1 MLFNVLLWALAALMG
16 LKNDFQESWN
26 LAEMGI
32 LPGVFVWAFAILQS
46 CLVFLPLP
54 VPSSSAGKT
63 AALWT
68 RVIAAAFLG
77 GLLIAIPFF
86 ALIDLFHLLLFP
98 PQVPLGLIIMSMAQA
113 AIFVAFGIWAVSWLV
128 WIPLLMRRARREA
141 DALERFVVK
150 SAKVSAA
157 GLALCLPWYYVIRE
171 NEPFI
176 FTLGSFWA
184 LVLGLWSLLVIGG
197 PLLFVLARDRRLRAG
212 VRAG

>member
-16 LKNDFQESWN
+16 LGNDFLESWN

-54 VPSSSAGKT
+54 APSSSTGMT
-63 AALWT
+63 AALWI

-150 SAKVSAA
+150 SARVSAA
-157 GLALCLPWYYVIRE
+157 GLALCLPWYYVMRE

-184 LVLGLWSLLVIGG
+184 LVLGLWALLVIGG

-212 VRAG
+212 VRAA